1 MLSSDAGGAAADVLV
16 GGLLQAVMAQIG
28 GAGPDWSGCRSSL
41 RPAVWAWS
49 GAVATRGVNQAG
61 DHADGAGVRQLS
73 GRARL
78 RPECSRRPGTVERA
92 DLAVAQPVV
101 DQCEQFARRGAANR
115 FGALFGDVSAVHDG
129 VRLAV
134 ARGQPGP

>member
-16 GGLLQAVMAQIG
+16 VGLLQAVMAQIG
-28 GAGPDWSGCRSSL
+28 GAGPAWSGCRSSL

-49 GAVATRGVNQAG
+49 GAVATRGANQAG

-101 DQCEQFARRGAANR
+101 DQCEQFACRGNLDYGPR
-115 FGALFGDVSAVHDG
+115 GPQHRKGAQNLITRVTRQ
-129 VRLAV
+129 VRT
-134 ARGQPGP
+134 